1 MAASARPSGR
11 PDRVGAMS
19 STPALVPA
27 TATSGSCAGLEA
39 WVDTPDTWVFV
50 VVTEALFAGVV
61 TEATFAAGAEA
72 RVGVVAGAPVVVM
85 GADPRDVLSDPPAGL
100 VVADRRV
107 VVLVAAEARVM
118 AVADDAPPGVAADDA
133 AAVAAAGGRSVA
145 AAGDPVVVVL
155 ADAVAVAVM
164 VAGGGFVQRIT
175 KLRSLPDEWLR
186 TSPATTDVSS
196 SCACPTLTSEPAL
209 TIAAV

>member
-27 TATSGSCAGLEA
+27 TATSGSCVGLEA

-50 VVTEALFAGVV
+50 VVTEALFTGGV

-72 RVGVVAGAPVVVM
+72 RVAVVADARVAVM
-85 GADPRDVLSDPPAGL
+85 GADPRDVLSAPPSGL
-100 VVADRRV
+100 VVADWRV
-107 VVLVAAEARVM
+107 VVVVAADARVV
-118 AVADDAPPGVAADDA
+118 AVADDAPSGVTAVDA
-133 AAVAAAGGRSVA
+133 AAVAAAGGPSVA

-155 ADAVAVAVM
+155 ADSVAVAVM
-164 VAGGGFVQRIT
+164 VAAGGFVQRIT
-175 KLRSLPDEWLR
+175 KLRFLPDEWLR

-196 SCACPTLTSEPAL
+196 SCAWPTLTSEPAL